1 MSKPD
6 PNRLGSNP
14 FGFGPTGIGEPFPSP
29 YNHTHAPHQ
38 NDMDINIPDLPSSF
52 EPNDIHYGYGS
63 MGIGEPFPS
72 PYNHT
77 HAPHQNDMDI
87 NIPDLPSLDKPNVPV
102 YVPSPSMASKPMKAS
117 SSKKASKPTARKKNQ
132 SSKKKKATSAGPK
145 TRRSTRSG
153 GPKTEE
159 EETSNVVLRP
169 GLRKQPKYMRPSSQG
184 KLAESLKE
192 WYKDQRD
199 SGQGLLP
206 YKIHRVA
213 ELSQD
218 LPSADAPAT
227 EIIRWYV
234 EVFDPLRSELL
245 LDHMNQLR
253 LFKESDEGDDGE
265 IVEIPVSDLEGG
277 ELLEMATK
285 ALIIIHNIDLQFLS
299 GDSPIGI
306 DYARAYEEQV
316 ANLFRCYGNK
326 KNKKKSRI

>member
-29 YNHTHAPHQ
+29 
-38 NDMDINIPDLPSSF
+38 S
-52 EPNDIHYGYGS
+52 
-63 MGIGEPFPS
+63 
-72 PYNHT
+72 NHT

-87 NIPDLPSLDKPNVPV
+87 NIPDLPSLFEPNVPV

-159 EETSNVVLRP
+159 EVTSNVVLRP
-169 GLRKQPKYMRPSSQG
+169 GKKSSKQPKFVKPSKQG
-184 KLAESLKE
+184 KTPQEFE
-192 WYKDQRD
+192 QWYQDVRD

-326 KNKKKSRI
+326 KNKKKQNMLWSIT